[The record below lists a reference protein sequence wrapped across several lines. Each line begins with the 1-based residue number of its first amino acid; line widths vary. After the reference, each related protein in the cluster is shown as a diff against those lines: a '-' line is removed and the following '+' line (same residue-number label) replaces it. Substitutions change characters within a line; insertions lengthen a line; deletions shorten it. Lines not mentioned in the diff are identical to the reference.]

1 MPPPIP
7 EHQVPPFPP
16 YVDKVV
22 SLPEAAH
29 LAGVSPD
36 TLRRCHKRN
45 ELTIIKMS
53 PRRVGVR
60 LSDLKAFID
69 DRAA

>member
-1 MPPPIP
+1 MPTIP
-7 EHQVPPFPP
+7 ENQLPPYPPFS
-16 YVDKVV
+16 DKVV

-36 TLRRCHKRN
+36 TLRRCHKRQ
-45 ELTIIKMS
+45 ELKIIKLS
-53 PRRVGVR
+53 PRRIGVR

-69 DRAA
+69 GRAA